1 MFLLSLG
8 VVVLSVSES
17 ASSGDRLAALEAVRD
32 RLAGMLDETDDVR
45 AVASLVAQLRM
56 TLAEIAELS
65 KGKDGESGLD
75 ELLKRRAERAKP
87 IRGGKV
93 REA

>member
-1 MFLLSLG
+1 MPRLV
-8 VVVLSVSES
+8 VVVLSLADS
-17 ASSGDRLAALEAVRD
+17 AASGDRLKALEGLRD
-32 RLAGMLDETDDVR
+32 HLARSIDATDDVR
-45 AVASLVAQLRM
+45 ALGTLAGQYRQV
-56 TLAEIAELS
+56 LAEIAELS

>member
-1 MFLLSLG
+1 MSL
-8 VVVLSVSES
+8 VES

-45 AVASLVAQLRM
+45 AVASLVAQYRM
-56 TLAEIAELS
+56 VLAEVAELS
-65 KGKDGESGLD
+65 KGKGSGSDLD
-75 ELLKRRAERAKP
+75 ELLKRRKERAKP
-87 IRGGKV
+87 IRGGKA

>member
-1 MFLLSLG
+1 MSL
-8 VVVLSVSES
+8 VES

-45 AVASLVAQLRM
+45 AVASLVAQYRM
-56 TLAEIAELS
+56 VLSEVAELS
-65 KGKDGESGLD
+65 KGKGSGSDLD
-75 ELLKRRAERAKP
+75 ELLKRRKERAKP
-87 IRGGKV
+87 IRGGKA

>member
-1 MFLLSLG
+1 M
-8 VVVLSVSES
+8 VVLSVSES

-56 TLAEIAELS
+56 TLAEIAEL
-65 KGKDGESGLD
+65 
-75 ELLKRRAERAKP
+75 
-87 IRGGKV
+87 
-93 REA
+93 

>member
-1 MFLLSLG
+1 MFLLRL
-8 VVVLSVSES
+8 VVVFVSVSES

-65 KGKDGESGLD
+65 KGRGAKSGLD
-75 ELLKRRAERAKP
+75 ELLERRASRSKP
-87 IRGGKV
+87 LRDGKV
-93 REA
+93 RDA

>member
-1 MFLLSLG
+1 M
-8 VVVLSVSES
+8 VVLSVSES
-17 ASSGDRLAALEAVRD
+17 AASGDRLAALEAVRD

-65 KGKDGESGLD
+65 KGRGAKSGLD
-75 ELLKRRAERAKP
+75 ELLERRAARSKP
-87 IRGGKV
+87 LRDGKV
-93 REA
+93 RDA

>member
-1 MFLLSLG
+1 MGL
-8 VVVLSVSES
+8 VDS
-17 ASSGDRLAALEAVRD
+17 ASTGDRLRTLEALRD
-32 RLAGMLDETDDVR
+32 YLAASLQETQDVR
-45 AVASLVAQLRM
+45 AVAALAGQLRQV
-56 TLAEIAELS
+56 LAEIAELS